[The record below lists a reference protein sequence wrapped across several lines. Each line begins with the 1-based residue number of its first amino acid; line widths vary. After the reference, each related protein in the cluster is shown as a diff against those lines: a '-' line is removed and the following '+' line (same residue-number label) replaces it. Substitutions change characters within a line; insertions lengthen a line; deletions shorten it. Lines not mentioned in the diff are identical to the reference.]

1 MRLSKDPVNTVYKIS
16 QLIRTLT
23 ESDFEYLNSIAKQQ
37 EEFCSPLKPV
47 LDQEQHKLAEHN
59 KKMIFHLKELKEL
72 LNEK

>member
-23 ESDFEYLNSIAKQQ
+23 EADFKYLNGIAKQQ

-47 LDQEQHKLAEHN
+47 LNEEQHKLEKKK